1 MRIYNGKNSLLNLPL
16 INNIRL
22 EIHGNT
28 VSREFLP
35 TVAFIKLLVENLT
48 PKDIAIIVSGPFE
61 INMCANV
68 SASTPFIVSSLDE
81 ALRRFNVGKTEEPK
95 VEEKPIEEPI
105 PQSEPEPVPEVKE
118 EEKVEP
124 STEKEEVKEEP
135 AAEEAPAETPEPVKA
150 PKKRKISKP
159 KANEEV

>member
-68 SASTPFIVSSLDE
+68 SASEPFIVSSLDE
-81 ALRRFNVGKTEEPK
+81 ALRRFNVGKTEEEPK
-95 VEEKPIEEPI
+95 VEEKPVEEPT

-118 EEKVEP
+118 EEP

>member
-61 INMCANV
+61 VNMCANV
-68 SASTPFIVSSLDE
+68 SASTPFIVNSLDE

-124 STEKEEVKEEP
+124 STEKEEVKEES

-159 KANEEV
+159 KADEEV